1 MIQSRI
7 LIAVGSRAEGKELK
21 GKLQQAGHFVLG
33 EVYSVK
39 DVLRVV
45 FQVHPDVVILDA
57 DLPDPGGLDAVQVI
71 DEQRASAVVFV
82 ASDVGDIVRQV
93 RRGGVQ
99 SYLLRPYT
107 DEEVYLAVEVSIA
120 NFQRLATLEQEN
132 RRLKSN
138 LEARKLVDRAKGL
151 LMTRK
156 RMNEQEAYR
165 YLRRLSMDRAESM
178 VRIARRVIAELDK
191 E

>member
-21 GKLQQAGHFVLG
+21 SILQQAGHLVLG
-33 EVYSVK
+33 EVYSAK

-57 DLPDPGGLDAVQVI
+57 ELPDPGGLDAVQVI
-71 DEQRASAVVFV
+71 DEQRASAIVFV
-82 ASDVGDIVRQV
+82 ASEVGDIVRQA

-107 DEEVYLAVEVSIA
+107 DDEVYLAVEVSIA
-120 NFQRLATLEQEN
+120 NFQRLAALEQEN
-132 RRLKSN
+132 RKLKNN
-138 LEARKLVDRAKGL
+138 LEARKQVDRAKGL

-156 RMNEQEAYR
+156 GMNEQEAYG
-165 YLRRLSMDRAESM
+165 YLRRLSMDRAEPM
-178 VRIARRVIAELDK
+178 VRVARRIIDELEK